1 MTRRVLDIGCG
12 PNKVPGATGM
22 DRMPMPGVDVV
33 HDLNAR
39 PYPFDDNAFDEIHA
53 RHVLEH
59 VDDMIGVME
68 ELHRI
73 ARPGGK
79 IYVAGPYYA
88 SADAF
93 RDPTHRRAFTEQS
106 FDYFTEESP
115 LNFYTRARFRI
126 LSTEYTDEDPIGK
139 ADFPRRRLGKLL
151 LVMIRSL
158 PPDVRRKLFINTTS
172 EIRFTLEAVKDA

>member
-22 DRMPMPGVDVV
+22 DRRTMPGVDVV
-33 HDLNAR
+33 HDLNSR
-39 PYPFDDNAFDEIHA
+39 PDPFDDNAFDEIHA

-68 ELHRI
+68 EK
-73 ARPGGK
+73 P
-79 IYVAGPYYA
+79 
-88 SADAF
+88 
-93 RDPTHRRAFTEQS
+93 
-106 FDYFTEESP
+106 
-115 LNFYTRARFRI
+115 
-126 LSTEYTDEDPIGK
+126 
-139 ADFPRRRLGKLL
+139 DFPRRRLGKLL

-172 EIRFTLEAVKDA
+172 EIRFILEAVKDA